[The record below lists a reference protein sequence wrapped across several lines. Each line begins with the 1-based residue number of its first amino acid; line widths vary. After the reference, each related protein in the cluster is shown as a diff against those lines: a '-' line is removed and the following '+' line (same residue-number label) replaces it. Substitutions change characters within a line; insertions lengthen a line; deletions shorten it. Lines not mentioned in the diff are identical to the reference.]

1 MTHRRCEWGIAVI
14 TDICRKFAMPAR
26 QRPRICLQLIDW
38 AKGPERAIM
47 RYRTE
52 ITRGLPTGIAGR
64 LGVRRA
70 AIVVLVA
77 IGSATA
83 SAQEGR
89 EYRGTQDDQ
98 MACIGD
104 VFRLCSSEIPSVSRI
119 VACLVR
125 EKPQLTADCRAVF
138 DRDSPRTARS
148 RRHHRIVSAARQ
160 DLSTQYPSSQY
171 QSPQNQPPQYQSPQY
186 QSPQYQPPQY
196 SSPQN
201 QYPSRQYE
209 YRGDGSR

>member
-1 MTHRRCEWGIAVI
+1 
-14 TDICRKFAMPAR
+14 MPAR
-26 QRPRICLQLIDW
+26 QRPRICLQLIDR

-47 RYRTE
+47 RYRNE
-52 ITRGLPTGIAGR
+52 ITAKGLSMGIGER

-104 VFRLCSSEIPSVSRI
+104 VFRLCSSEIPSVTRI

-125 EKPQLTADCRAVF
+125 EKPQLTPDCRAVF

-160 DLSTQYPSSQY
+160 DQSTQYPSSQY
-171 QSPQNQPPQYQSPQY
+171 QSPQYQSPQY

-196 SSPQN
+196 QSP
-201 QYPSRQYE
+201 QYPSPQYD
-209 YRGDGSR
+209 YRSDGSR

>member
-1 MTHRRCEWGIAVI
+1 
-14 TDICRKFAMPAR
+14 
-26 QRPRICLQLIDW
+26 
-38 AKGPERAIM
+38 M
-47 RYRTE
+47 RYRNE
-52 ITRGLPTGIAGR
+52 ITAKGLPIGIGGR

-89 EYRGTQDDQ
+89 EYHGTQDDQ
-98 MACIGD
+98 AACIGD
-104 VFRLCSSEIPSVSRI
+104 VFRLCSSEIPSVTRI
-119 VACLVR
+119 VTCLVR
-125 EKPQLTADCRAVF
+125 EKPQLTAGCRAVF

-171 QSPQNQPPQYQSPQY
+171 QSPQYQPPQYQSPQY
-186 QSPQYQPPQY
+186 QSPQYP
-196 SSPQN
+196 SPQN
-201 QYPSRQYE
+201 PPPPYD
-209 YRGDGSR
+209 YRSDGSR

>member
-1 MTHRRCEWGIAVI
+1 
-14 TDICRKFAMPAR
+14 MPAR
-26 QRPRICLQLIDW
+26 QRPRICLQLIDQ
-38 AKGPERAIM
+38 AKRPERAIM
-47 RYRTE
+47 RYRSEMTA
-52 ITRGLPTGIAGR
+52 RGLPTGIGGR

-98 MACIGD
+98 AACIGD
-104 VFRLCSSEIPSVSRI
+104 VFRLCSSEIPSVTRI

-125 EKPQLTADCRAVF
+125 EKPQLTPGCRAVF
-138 DRDSPRTARS
+138 DKDSPRTARS

-160 DLSTQYPSSQY
+160 DLSTQY
-171 QSPQNQPPQYQSPQY
+171 

-196 SSPQN
+196 PSNQN
-201 QYPSRQYE
+201 QYPSPQYD
-209 YRGDGSR
+209 YRSDGSR